1 MVCEIIYLVWYF
13 FNITM
18 LLVYGSMSATI
29 GDKPPKVIK
38 WNFAAETMKFFLHL
52 IMLMLLGFL
61 HISLLFQATIL
72 CVMLI
77 ELIEAHVKD
86 GKEMKH
92 PLDWKNLIARRL
104 CWLGILFAG
113 GIFT

>member
-1 MVCEIIYLVWYF
+1 MVFEIIYLVWYL

-18 LLVYGSMSATI
+18 LLIYGSLSTTI
-29 GDKPPKVIK
+29 GDNPPKVIK
-38 WNFAAETMKFFLHL
+38 WNFSAETMKFFLHL
-52 IMLMLLGFL
+52 IVLIILGFL
-61 HISLLFQATIL
+61 HISLLFQFTIL
-72 CVMLI
+72 CVMFI
-77 ELIEAHVKD
+77 ELLEVHVKNGQD
-86 GKEMKH
+86 MKH